1 MRRKLDAKSSKAIF
15 VGYPKDTKGYKL
27 YDLSSRRFLRSR
39 NVKFHEQR
47 FHDFESNDKEFVPA
61 EIYGS
66 DVNESKPLDEFR
78 QVETIPR
85 QDEEG
90 VELLIINWTYVI
102 RIFVRNLLPAAR
114 PAVII

>member
-78 QVETIPR
+78 QVETIP
-85 QDEEG
+85 
-90 VELLIINWTYVI
+90 
-102 RIFVRNLLPAAR
+102 
-114 PAVII
+114 